1 MSLRLLLHINFIILI
16 KVVRHSK
23 IKFNPYHE
31 LNVTVKLGG
40 SAYSFNWKLL
50 DPEKDRLNKLT
61 DDMYK

>member
-1 MSLRLLLHINFIILI
+1 MSLRLLLHINSIILI

-23 IKFNPYHE
+23 INFSPCHE
-31 LNVTVKLGG
+31 LNVTIRLGG